1 MNTQRLF
8 CDGWE
13 FSKNPIDTAY
23 EDAIGWHSVDVPH
36 DYMIYQTEDLYETST
51 GWYRRTFRARTGVR
65 TAVRFDGVYMDS
77 KVYINGVL
85 AGEWK
90 YGYSTF
96 EFDITDLVH
105 EGENLIAVRVDYR
118 CPNTR
123 WYSGAGIYRNVYIK
137 EYEQAHISPD
147 GIYVSARADG
157 SLEADVECMRHGGM
171 TVDGLVLDAAVMRDG
186 NVIEERSA
194 AVCACDVNAVP
205 EAVRREGVKF
215 SHNRFRMKIDE
226 PVLWD
231 ICDTQMYT
239 LRVTLRSGDT
249 VLHREDVRFGFRD
262 IRFDTEKGF
271 FLNGRHVKLHGVCE
285 HHDNGALGSAF
296 NANAFRRKLV
306 KLKKMGVNALRTSHN
321 MPAPE
326 VMQLCDEMGVLV
338 LCEGF
343 DMWECHK
350 TDHDYASFFTEW
362 APRDVAS
369 WVRRDRNHPCV
380 IGWSLGNEIYDTHM
394 SERGQEIAS
403 WLMSMVREH
412 DPRGNGYVTI
422 GSNYMQWE
430 NAQKC
435 ADIVKLAGYNY
446 SERLYDE
453 HHAAHP
459 DWMIYGSET
468 ASTVQSRGIYHFPLS
483 QPVMCEDDE
492 QCSAIGNCTTGWGAK
507 NSEACIIPDRDRDFC
522 AGQFI
527 WTGFDYI
534 GEPTPYNTKNSYFG
548 QFDTAGFPKD
558 QAYIYRGA
566 WTDHKTAP
574 FVHIFPYWDHIEGS
588 PVDVRVA
595 SNAPVVKL
603 WLDDE
608 LIAEKRFDREHDKV
622 LTLDTIIPYR
632 KGRLTARAYDEDGN
646 ETASDTVCS
655 FTDAARLVLSSD
667 KDTMKADGRDLVYV
681 EISAVDK
688 DGTFAANA
696 NNRVFVEVTGAGRLV
711 GLDNGDSTDYEQ
723 YKGTSRRLFS
733 GKLLA
738 IIAATDKTGKVNV
751 SVSSPSLP
759 DASLTFEATAAEIP
773 EGISFNEHNTHTKA
787 LCPDEENDIP
797 IRRVEFISDVRNFT
811 PECTE
816 ITFDVKIYPENA
828 SKAYIDEI
836 EYRITTAVGIVSNL
850 AQVTDAGGG
859 KVTVHCTG
867 DGEFNLRALVKNGSE
882 KCRMICS
889 LPLSAEG
896 VGNAVFDPYSFV
908 IGGLYTVSCNAGN
921 GIERGAAF
929 RGGESWFGFE
939 NVDFGPVG
947 SDTLTIPVY
956 ANTTTPVSLEIYDGI
971 PGEGGELIGSYSY
984 HKPPKWL
991 TYQPDVFKVNKVL
1004 RGLKTIVMRSSESYS
1019 IGGFTFDRPVKE
1031 TAVIST
1037 DARENIYGDKF
1048 TIGDGEITGIGNNV
1062 MIDFGVFDFAQ
1073 PPAKIV
1079 ITGRSAL
1086 PVNSV
1091 HIIFKSDDGSEKRI
1105 LAEFAQADS
1114 YTDREFA
1121 IEGICGRYSVS
1132 LLFLPGSDFDL
1143 KQFRFE

>member
-85 AGEWK
+85 VGEWK

-105 EGENLIAVRVDYR
+105 EGDNLIAVRVDYR

-147 GIYVSARADG
+147 GIYISARADG

-215 SHNRFRMKIDE
+215 SYNRFRMKIDE

-249 VLHREDVRFGFRD
+249 VLHREDVPFGFRD

-350 TDHDYASFFTEW
+350 TDYDYASFFTEW

-446 SERLYDE
+446 SERLYDASCGASRLDDIRLGDGFYRAVE
-453 HHAAHP
+453 GNIPFPAVAA
-459 DWMIYGSET
+459 
-468 ASTVQSRGIYHFPLS
+468 R
-483 QPVMCEDDE
+483 
-492 QCSAIGNCTTGWGAK
+492 
-507 NSEACIIPDRDRDFC
+507 
-522 AGQFI
+522 
-527 WTGFDYI
+527 
-534 GEPTPYNTKNSYFG
+534 
-548 QFDTAGFPKD
+548 
-558 QAYIYRGA
+558 
-566 WTDHKTAP
+566 
-574 FVHIFPYWDHIEGS
+574 
-588 PVDVRVA
+588 DVR
-595 SNAPVVKL
+595 
-603 WLDDE
+603 
-608 LIAEKRFDREHDKV
+608 
-622 LTLDTIIPYR
+622 
-632 KGRLTARAYDEDGN
+632 GR
-646 ETASDTVCS
+646 
-655 FTDAARLVLSSD
+655 
-667 KDTMKADGRDLVYV
+667 
-681 EISAVDK
+681 
-688 DGTFAANA
+688 
-696 NNRVFVEVTGAGRLV
+696 
-711 GLDNGDSTDYEQ
+711 
-723 YKGTSRRLFS
+723 
-733 GKLLA
+733 
-738 IIAATDKTGKVNV
+738 
-751 SVSSPSLP
+751 
-759 DASLTFEATAAEIP
+759 
-773 EGISFNEHNTHTKA
+773 
-787 LCPDEENDIP
+787 
-797 IRRVEFISDVRNFT
+797 
-811 PECTE
+811 
-816 ITFDVKIYPENA
+816 
-828 SKAYIDEI
+828 
-836 EYRITTAVGIVSNL
+836 
-850 AQVTDAGGG
+850 
-859 KVTVHCTG
+859 
-867 DGEFNLRALVKNGSE
+867 
-882 KCRMICS
+882 
-889 LPLSAEG
+889 
-896 VGNAVFDPYSFV
+896 
-908 IGGLYTVSCNAGN
+908 
-921 GIERGAAF
+921 
-929 RGGESWFGFE
+929 
-939 NVDFGPVG
+939 
-947 SDTLTIPVY
+947 
-956 ANTTTPVSLEIYDGI
+956 
-971 PGEGGELIGSYSY
+971 
-984 HKPPKWL
+984 
-991 TYQPDVFKVNKVL
+991 
-1004 RGLKTIVMRSSESYS
+1004 
-1019 IGGFTFDRPVKE
+1019 
-1031 TAVIST
+1031 
-1037 DARENIYGDKF
+1037 
-1048 TIGDGEITGIGNNV
+1048 
-1062 MIDFGVFDFAQ
+1062 
-1073 PPAKIV
+1073 
-1079 ITGRSAL
+1079 
-1086 PVNSV
+1086 
-1091 HIIFKSDDGSEKRI
+1091 
-1105 LAEFAQADS
+1105 
-1114 YTDREFA
+1114 
-1121 IEGICGRYSVS
+1121 
-1132 LLFLPGSDFDL
+1132 
-1143 KQFRFE
+1143 